1 MSFIFEYINPGIPNY
16 LMTDIFK
23 RLKNSQYKSQL
34 ADTGYLSLL
43 QGANYIIPLI
53 IVPYLLVKLG
63 PEKYGYIGFA
73 TGLSFYFSS
82 IVDFGFNLSA
92 TKQVAIYHEQCD
104 NNGINKVFFS
114 TLYCKLIL
122 LFVSSALYVSIS
134 YIVPQF
140 RIYFYT
146 ILCMYPLILGQA
158 FTFSWL
164 FQGLGKIKVIS
175 IISLSIKIFTLPLTI
190 LLVESECDYNIAAL
204 IQSGVFLITAIVSFI
219 FISHYKILHFVH
231 VSISDIYDT
240 FKDSFPLFLSSTAS
254 TLYSSLFPVILA
266 LFATPSMVG
275 RYTASERIVR
285 AFSSF
290 VYVPIS
296 QAFFPRVAA
305 LSTTN
310 KTQSLLVIKK
320 LKCFLFF
327 VTIFMAILLIIT
339 SDFLSSFLGKGYEGI
354 NGLLKIMSVV
364 PMAVALGGVTG
375 QLGLVAI
382 GDGLS
387 KKYFVTA
394 YWIAAPLSLIS
405 VFILSYLL
413 REIGAAI
420 ALVTT
425 EFVVL
430 GLLSFFYYKDGK
442 MKKYGSLLE

>member
-1 MSFIFEYINPGIPNY
+1 MIC
-16 LMTDIFK
+16 MTDIFK
-23 RLKNSQYKSQL
+23 RLKNTQYKSQL

-73 TGLSFYFSS
+73 TGLSYYFSS

-92 TKQVAIYHEQCD
+92 TKQVAICYEKCD
-104 NNGINKVFFS
+104 NNGLNKVFFS

-122 LFVSSALYVSIS
+122 LFVSSALYFSIS

-140 RIYFYT
+140 RIYFVT

-164 FQGLGKIKVIS
+164 FQGLGKIRVIS
-175 IISLSIKIFTLPLTI
+175 FISLSIKTLTLPLTV
-190 LLVESECDYNIAAL
+190 LLVKSEDDYNIAAL
-204 IQSGVFLITAIVSFI
+204 IQSCVFLTTAIVSFV
-219 FISHYKILHFVH
+219 FVLHYKILHFVQ
-231 VSISDIYDT
+231 VRISHIHNT
-240 FKDSFPLFLSSTAS
+240 FKDSFPLFLSSAAS

-275 RYTASERIVR
+275 RYAASEKIIR

-290 VYVPIS
+290 VYKPVS
-296 QAFFPRVAA
+296 QAFYPKVAA
-305 LSTTN
+305 LSITN
-310 KTQSLLVIKK
+310 KAQSLLVISR
-320 LKCFLFF
+320 LKCVLFF
-327 VTIFMAILLIIT
+327 VTIIIAFLLIIT
-339 SDFLSSFLGKGYEGI
+339 SDFLSGFLGQGYEGI
-354 NGLLKIMSVV
+354 SGLLKIMSVV
-364 PMAVALGGVTG
+364 PMAIAIGGVTG

-382 GDGLS
+382 GDDLS
-387 KKYFVTA
+387 KRFFMTA
-394 YWIAAPLSLIS
+394 YWIAAPLSLIC

-413 REIGAAI
+413 KEIGAAI

-425 EFVVL
+425 EFIVF
-430 GLLSFFYYKDGK
+430 GLLSYFYKKDRNIKHYDGLNMIGNK
-442 MKKYGSLLE
+442 